1 MSVLNNS
8 DLHTPLGSLTIQKV
22 KGIVVGVK
30 SHQATAAD
38 ATEVFVATQPGK
50 LLDVYVVL
58 AAAFHAVVEN
68 MDVNVL
74 VNGVSKLT
82 GGVPVNLTAATA
94 IKTQVKL
101 PFIADT
107 QIATGDTIS
116 IVRNWTTGGGGVDT
130 TPASVVGV
138 EWADRAGTRV

>member
-22 KGIVVGVK
+22 KGIITGVK
-30 SHQATAAD
+30 SHQRVAAD

-58 AAAFHAVVEN
+58 ASAFEAAEV
-68 MDVNVL
+68 MDIDVQ
-74 VNGVSKLT
+74 VNGVSKLV
-82 GGVPVNLTAATA
+82 GGVPVTLTATST
-94 IKTQVKL
+94 IKQQVKL

-107 QIATGDTIS
+107 HIATGDTIA
-116 IVRNWTTGGGGVDT
+116 IVRDWTTGGGADV
-130 TPASVVGV
+130 TPSSVVGV